1 LLRTAR
7 LLDGKDVVRT
17 VLTAAAP
24 LLMIIDHTSAASN
37 ARELVPT
44 SRRHCVCRE
53 HGPRGGCLRWTCS
66 DNTSEIVTRMLRH
79 DCVEWRTCC
88 VGIGCAQLAADP
100 PPAKLPAAAINP
112 IYASR
117 FTLTVR
123 STPSLIQRRGFH
135 QALLRSVSLDRSRCP
150 LPRPV
155 LFLGKRKAAIPGGF
169 MIILAGEIQQA
180 LSWAI

>member
-1 LLRTAR
+1 MLRTAR

-17 VLTAAAP
+17 VLTAAAL

-79 DCVEWRTCC
+79 DCVERRTCC

-100 PPAKLPAAAINP
+100 PLRPKLPAASIRSNLRKSIYVDGAID
-112 IYASR
+112 
-117 FTLTVR
+117 
-123 STPSLIQRRGFH
+123 PSLIQRRGFH
-135 QALLRSVSLDRSRCP
+135 QALFRSVSLGRPRSP
-150 LPRPV
+150 LKQGSV
-155 LFLGKRKAAIPGGF
+155 G
-169 MIILAGEIQQA
+169 
-180 LSWAI
+180 